1 MQFAR
6 ALVAVGILA
15 AVLMTPR
22 AAQSENLR
30 QAGTRCRDYADHLR
44 NARAYLESADRENA
58 LAELKRARESL
69 RSCEKARGDET
80 ALAACAS
87 WTHTS

>member
-1 MQFAR
+1 MQLAK
-6 ALVAVGILA
+6 ALVAMAILA
-15 AVLMTPR
+15 AVLATPR
-22 AAQSENLR
+22 AAQSKDLW
-30 QAGTRCRDYADHLR
+30 QAATRCTGYADHLR

-69 RSCEKARGDET
+69 RSCEKAQGDET